1 MKVLGRMHAIGR
13 VLLVLG
19 GLLVAGLAHADF
31 PLTIIKTRHLSAELV
46 APKLAPLVSPG
57 GRVSGIN
64 DTLLIRTD
72 PANLAELRA
81 ALEAID
87 QPARRLRIRVR
98 ANLEGS
104 RTRREFGVGGEVGN
118 DDVRIRLPD
127 NPNQRNTEIQ
137 IGRTRIGGGVEQRD
151 YRGGGEQFVDTLDGG
166 RASLFLGQSIPL
178 SFRQV
183 FIEPDGA
190 RVVRG
195 TTWRD
200 VGNGLVAE
208 PEVHGN
214 RVRVLLSPER
224 SRMDAEGRAQVF
236 RLETEVEGRLGEWM
250 PVGGADDSSA
260 DRGLVIGGSRSEA
273 GSSTAQF
280 WLRVDALD

>member
-1 MKVLGRMHAIGR
+1 MARMIS
-13 VLLVLG
+13 VLLLALM
-19 GLLVAGLAHADF
+19 LLFSATARADF
-31 PLTIIKTRHLSAELV
+31 PLTIIKTRHLSAEV
-46 APKLAPLVSPG
+46 IAPRLAPMVSPG

-98 ANLEGS
+98 SNLDASES
-104 RTRREFGVGGEVGN
+104 RREFGVGGELGN
-118 DDVRIRLPD
+118 DTARIRLPD
-127 NPNQRNTEIQ
+127 QPDRRDTQIE
-137 IGRTRIGGGVEQRD
+137 IGRVRIGGNAGSRELRQQ
-151 YRGGGEQFVDTLDGG
+151 GEQYVDTLDGS
-166 RASLFLGQSIPL
+166 RASLFLGQSVPL
-178 SFRQV
+178 GFRQV
-183 FIEPDGA
+183 FIQPDGA

-200 VGNGLVAE
+200 VGTGVVAE

-214 RVRVLLSPER
+214 FVRVVLSPER
-224 SRMDAEGRAQVF
+224 SSMDARGRAEVF
-236 RLETEVEGRLGEWM
+236 RLETVVEGRLGEWL
-250 PVGGADDSSA
+250 PVGGAQDSSD
-260 DRGLVIGGSRSEA
+260 DRGVEIGGTSRSNRSRGA
-273 GSSTAQF
+273 AF